1 MRSYLV
7 PGLYAFCYS
16 YVAIIYSEGSYV
28 LGSSKKEDIIIAK
41 KYTYVK
47 NGSTNF
53 MVIDTNGRHFNV
65 DNCLYYWN
73 WNTIEDWG
81 NLKLLEQRQINYYS
95 YRVPFLGMY
104 PTIVEFSKRSDE
116 KRSDEKQIKSDEKQI
131 KSDEKQSDEK
141 RSDEK
146 QIKSDEKRSDKKR
159 IKSDEKQIE
168 RGDII
173 KHIHL

>member
-7 PGLYAFCYS
+7 PGLFTFFYS
-16 YVAIIYSEGSYV
+16 SVVVFYSEGAYI
-28 LGSSKKEDIIIAK
+28 LGTTKKADIIIAK

-65 DNCLYYWN
+65 DNCFLYWN
-73 WNTIEDWG
+73 WNTIEDWS
-81 NLKLLEQRQINYYS
+81 NLKPLDQRRVYYYS

-104 PTIVEFSKRSDE
+104 PTIVEFENES
-116 KRSDEKQIKSDEKQI
+116 KQIKG
-131 KSDEKQSDEK
+131 
-141 RSDEK
+141 
-146 QIKSDEKRSDKKR
+146 
-159 IKSDEKQIE
+159 E

>member
-7 PGLYAFCYS
+7 PGLFTFCYS
-16 YVAIIYSEGSYV
+16 YAAIIYSEGSYV

-53 MVIDTNGRHFNV
+53 MVIDTKGRHFNV

-73 WNTIEDWG
+73 WNTIEDWT
-81 NLKLLEQRQINYYS
+81 NLKPLDQRQINYYS

-104 PTIVEFSKRSDE
+104 PTIVEFCNN
-116 KRSDEKQIKSDEKQI
+116 KQIKII
-131 KSDEKQSDEK
+131 KD
-141 RSDEK
+141 
-146 QIKSDEKRSDKKR
+146 
-159 IKSDEKQIE
+159 
-168 RGDII
+168 DII